1 MERKEK
7 MKKKKSTLR
16 LFLVMI
22 SVCLL
27 LPVAMAACSSD
38 EDNNIP
44 AENEISLA
52 NRKIPYQPMDVS
64 SMPSWLAK
72 QVGEY
77 RESGMYVIS
86 GTWNGQ
92 PIYNVY
98 VTFMSSFA
106 GMSYDKDGEIMKG
119 GVEYFYEVEDWTC
132 IYFSKIG
139 GEIL

>member
-7 MKKKKSTLR
+7 MKKKKSVPR

-22 SVCLL
+22 SACLL
-27 LPVAMAACSSD
+27 LPVGMTACSSD

-44 AENEISLA
+44 AEKEISLA
-52 NRKIPYQPMDVS
+52 NRRIPYQPMDVS

-77 RESGMYVIS
+77 RESGMFVIS

-98 VTFMSSFA
+98 VTFISSFA
-106 GMSYDKDGEIMKG
+106 GMSYDKD
-119 GVEYFYEVEDWTC
+119 
-132 IYFSKIG
+132 
-139 GEIL
+139 